1 MKNSILGVSLALAL
15 SAGLAA
21 AAQADQVAAQPA
33 PSGATTAQES
43 FSAYK
48 ANTNPAVSVGTT
60 GPYDQEDLYIGRH
73 GFPLEGWS
81 QIGDPQS

>member
-1 MKNSILGVSLALAL
+1 MKISILGVSLALAL

-21 AAQADQVAAQPA
+21 AAQADQVATPA
-33 PSGATTAQES
+33 PSGATTEQES

-48 ANTNPAVSVGTT
+48 ANTNPAVTVGTT
-60 GPYDQEDLYIGRH
+60 GPYDQEDLYVGRH

-81 QIGDPQS
+81 NIGDPQT